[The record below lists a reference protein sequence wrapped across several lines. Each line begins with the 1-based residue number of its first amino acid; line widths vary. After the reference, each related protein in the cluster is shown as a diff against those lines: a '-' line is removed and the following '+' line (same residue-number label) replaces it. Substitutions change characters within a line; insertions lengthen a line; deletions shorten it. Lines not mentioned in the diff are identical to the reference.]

1 MNATNIVP
9 DNKMKTPKTSNIR
22 FGLTLAFS
30 LIALVSIPQSTEAQQ
45 FRTGVRLTVVQQ
57 PGRAYFNPVQQQ
69 YLLAMQQRQH
79 ALSNYGTAINLQA
92 SRLAAQRQQ
101 MESIQKAQQ
110 AYYQSLIHMQQV
122 QQLRMQQMQQY
133 RRR

>member
-1 MNATNIVP
+1 VNVTNIVP
-9 DNKMKTPKTSNIR
+9 GNKMKTPMTSNIR
-22 FGLTLAFS
+22 LGLTLTFT
-30 LIALVSIPQSTEAQQ
+30 LMALVLIPQRAEAQQ
-45 FRTGVRLTVVQQ
+45 FRTGVRLTVAQQ

-110 AYYQSLIHMQQV
+110 AYYQSMIHMRQL

-133 RRR
+133 GRR

>member
-1 MNATNIVP
+1 
-9 DNKMKTPKTSNIR
+9 MKTPMTSNIR
-22 FGLTLAFS
+22 LGLTLTFT
-30 LIALVSIPQSTEAQQ
+30 LMALVLIPQRAEAQQ
-45 FRTGVRLTVVQQ
+45 FRTGVRLTVAQQ

-69 YLLAMQQRQH
+69 YLLAMQQRQY

-110 AYYQSLIHMQQV
+110 AYYQSMIHMRQL

-133 RRR
+133 GRR

>member
-1 MNATNIVP
+1 
-9 DNKMKTPKTSNIR
+9 MKTPMTSNIR
-22 FGLTLAFS
+22 LGLILAFT
-30 LIALVSIPQSTEAQQ
+30 LMTLVLIPQSAEAQQ

-101 MESIQKAQQ
+101 MQSIQKAQQ
-110 AYYQSLIHMQQV
+110 AYYQSMIHMQQV
-122 QQLRMQQMQQY
+122 QQLRMQQY

>member
-1 MNATNIVP
+1 MAIAT
-9 DNKMKTPKTSNIR
+9 
-22 FGLTLAFS
+22 LTLG
-30 LIALVSIPQSTEAQQ
+30 LLVGTSSAQAQ
-45 FRTGVRLTVVQQ
+45 FRTGVNLTVVQQ
-57 PGRAYFNPVQQQ
+57 PGNAYFNPVQQQ
-69 YLLAMQQRQH
+69 LLWAMQQRQH

-110 AYYQSLIHMQQV
+110 AYYQSMIHMRQL

-133 RRR
+133 GRR